1 VPFAQAGAPA
11 AVGDA
16 DGEGEVTGAVLVLV
30 LVLVADG
37 VLGELDD
44 EVDDEVDDEHAASAA
59 SAPRQVSA
67 AATRPHV
74 ARWCFML
81 TPFDD
86 GLSVADA
93 LCRDRTARSLT
104 PRRVISHHTL
114 RWFSRRR

>member
-1 VPFAQAGAPA
+1 VPVP
-11 AVGDA
+11 VPDP
-16 DGEGEVTGAVLVLV
+16 
-30 LVLVADG
+30 VLVADG
-37 VLGELDD
+37 VLGGL
-44 EVDDEVDDEHAASAA
+44 DDEVDDEHAASAA
-59 SAPRQVSA
+59 SAPRQVSV